1 MEDSSRALADFAI
14 LHPPSSILR
23 GPLRGKKPMA
33 VKSSPALLRKLKAV
47 KLFLCDVDG
56 VLTDGT
62 VYMGGGM
69 EMKRFNIRDGLG
81 LKFLR
86 RHGIKVGW
94 ISRRPSIAT
103 QQRADDLKIDFVV
116 QHEGGKIEGVE
127 AILRQ
132 TNLTWED
139 VCYVGDDV
147 VDIGVLDRVGLAV
160 APGDGVAEAKAAAD
174 YVTKAGGGNG
184 AIREIVEMILKAQNK
199 WKLVVSEYAD

>member
-1 MEDSSRALADFAI
+1 MPIKSAALA
-14 LHPPSSILR
+14 
-23 GPLRGKKPMA
+23 K
-33 VKSSPALLRKLKAV
+33 KLKAV

-56 VLTDGT
+56 VMTNGT
-62 VYMGGGM
+62 VYMGGGV

-81 LKFLR
+81 LKFLQ

-94 ISRRPSIAT
+94 VSRRPSTAT

-116 QHEGGKIEGVE
+116 QHGGGKIEGVE
-127 AILRQ
+127 GILRQ
-132 TNLTWED
+132 TNMTWAD

-160 APGDGVAEAKAAAD
+160 AVGDGVAEAKAAAD
-174 YVTKAGGGNG
+174 YVTKASGGNG

-199 WKLVVSEYAD
+199 WKLVLTEYAN